1 MHTQLNPPLNMTST
15 VPHPRSPTTIAHSGF
30 SLVELLITLAC
41 IAVLVGWA
49 WPSYQQ
55 LLQRNQRAQART
67 ALLQAAHW
75 LERAAS
81 ANGSYPAAAD
91 VPASVLQAEGLRY
104 QLKMTSSTQSFTL
117 TATPTG
123 TQVGDACGS
132 FTLTHTGVRG
142 VVNASLSVAQCW
154 GR

>member
-1 MHTQLNPPLNMTST
+1 MRLHMTRPAPL
-15 VPHPRSPTTIAHSGF
+15 PRPQARAHAAQQPGF
-30 SLVELLITLAC
+30 SLVELLIVLAC

-49 WPSYQQ
+49 WPNYQQ
-55 LLQRNQRAQART
+55 LLQRSQRAQART

-91 VPASVLQAEGLRY
+91 VPTSVLQAEGLRY
-104 QLKMTSSTQSFTL
+104 QLSVTSSAQSFTL

-123 TQVGDACGS
+123 AQVGDACGS
-132 FTLTHTGVRG
+132 FTLTHTGVRS
-142 VVNASLSVAQCW
+142 VLKATLSPAQCW
-154 GR
+154 GH

>member
-1 MHTQLNPPLNMTST
+1 MNRRLHMTRPAPL
-15 VPHPRSPTTIAHSGF
+15 PHPQNWAHAAQAQPGF
-30 SLVELLITLAC
+30 SLLELLIVLAC

-49 WPSYQQ
+49 WPNYQQ
-55 LLQRNQRAQART
+55 VLQRSQRAQART

-104 QLKMTSSTQSFTL
+104 QLSVTTSAQSFTL
-117 TATPTG
+117 TATPIG
-123 TQVGDACGS
+123 PQAGDVCGS
-132 FTLTHTGVRG
+132 FTLTHTGVRS
-142 VVNASLSVAQCW
+142 VLKATLSPAQCW

>member
-1 MHTQLNPPLNMTST
+1 MPRPRH
-15 VPHPRSPTTIAHSGF
+15 HPRQRSAPPIEQSGF
-30 SLVELLITLAC
+30 SLVELLIALAC
-41 IAVLVGWA
+41 VAVLVGWA
-49 WPSYQQ
+49 WPNYQQ
-55 LLQRNQRAQART
+55 LLQRSQRAQARI

-91 VPASVLQAEGLRY
+91 VPTSVLQAEGLRY
-104 QLKMTSSTQSFTL
+104 QLSVISSAQSFTL

-123 TQVGDACGS
+123 VQVGDACGS
-132 FTLTHTGVRG
+132 FTLTHTGVRS
-142 VVNASLSVAQCW
+142 VLKATLSPAQCW

>member
-1 MHTQLNPPLNMTST
+1 MNRRLHMTRPAPL
-15 VPHPRSPTTIAHSGF
+15 PHPQNCAHAAQAQPGF
-30 SLVELLITLAC
+30 SLLELLIVLAC

-49 WPSYQQ
+49 WPNYQQ
-55 LLQRNQRAQART
+55 VLQRSQRAQART

-104 QLKMTSSTQSFTL
+104 QLSVTTSAQSFTL
-117 TATPTG
+117 TATPIG
-123 TQVGDACGS
+123 PQAGDVCGS
-132 FTLTHTGVRG
+132 FTLTHTGVRS
-142 VVNASLSVAQCW
+142 VLKATLSPAQCW

>member
-1 MHTQLNPPLNMTST
+1 MPRPRH
-15 VPHPRSPTTIAHSGF
+15 HPRHRSAPPIEQSGF
-30 SLVELLITLAC
+30 SLVDLLIALAC
-41 IAVLVGWA
+41 VAVLVGWA
-49 WPSYQQ
+49 WPNYQQ
-55 LLQRNQRAQART
+55 LLQRSQRAQARI

-91 VPASVLQAEGLRY
+91 VPTSVLQAEGLRY
-104 QLKMTSSTQSFTL
+104 QLSVISSAQSFTL

-123 TQVGDACGS
+123 VQVGDACGS

>member
-1 MHTQLNPPLNMTST
+1 MPRPRH
-15 VPHPRSPTTIAHSGF
+15 HPRHRSAPPIEQSGF
-30 SLVELLITLAC
+30 SLVELLIALAC
-41 IAVLVGWA
+41 VAVLVGWA
-49 WPSYQQ
+49 WPNYQQ
-55 LLQRNQRAQART
+55 LLQRSQRAQARI

-91 VPASVLQAEGLRY
+91 VPTSVLQAEGLRY
-104 QLKMTSSTQSFTL
+104 QLSVISSAQSFTL
-117 TATPTG
+117 TATPTRV
-123 TQVGDACGS
+123 QVGDACGS

>member
-1 MHTQLNPPLNMTST
+1 MPRPRH
-15 VPHPRSPTTIAHSGF
+15 HPRHRSAPPIEQSGF
-30 SLVELLITLAC
+30 SLVELLIALAC
-41 IAVLVGWA
+41 VAVLVGWA
-49 WPSYQQ
+49 WPNYQQ
-55 LLQRNQRAQART
+55 LLQRSQRAQARI

-91 VPASVLQAEGLRY
+91 VPTSVLQAEGLRY
-104 QLKMTSSTQSFTL
+104 QLSVISSAQSFTL

-123 TQVGDACGS
+123 VQVGDACGS

>member
-1 MHTQLNPPLNMTST
+1 MHH
-15 VPHPRSPTTIAHSGF
+15 PHLRITTPTAQSGF
-30 SLVELLITLAC
+30 SLVELLIALAC
-41 IAVLVGWA
+41 VAVLVGWA
-49 WPSYQQ
+49 WPNYQQ
-55 LLQRNQRAQART
+55 LLQRSQRAQART

-91 VPASVLQAEGLRY
+91 VPTSVLQVEGLNY
-104 QLKMTSSTQSFTL
+104 QLSLTSSVHSFSL

-123 TQVGDACGS
+123 PQVGDGCGS

-142 VVNASLSVAQCW
+142 MVKASLSTAQCW

>member
-1 MHTQLNPPLNMTST
+1 MNMRLHMTRPA
-15 VPHPRSPTTIAHSGF
+15 PHPRPQAPAHAAQPGF
-30 SLVELLITLAC
+30 GLVELLIVLTC

-49 WPSYQQ
+49 WPNYQL
-55 LLQRNQRAQART
+55 LLQRSQRTQART

-91 VPASVLQAEGLRY
+91 VPSSVLQAEGLRY
-104 QLKMTSSTQSFTL
+104 QLSVTSSAQSFTL
-117 TATPTG
+117 TATPIG
-123 TQVGDACGS
+123 TQVSDACGS
-132 FTLTHTGVRG
+132 FTLTHTGVRN
-142 VVNASLSVAQCW
+142 VLKATLSPAQCW

>member
-1 MHTQLNPPLNMTST
+1 MRLHMTRPAPL
-15 VPHPRSPTTIAHSGF
+15 PRPQARAHAAQQPGF
-30 SLVELLITLAC
+30 SLVELLIVLAC

-49 WPSYQQ
+49 WPNYQQ
-55 LLQRNQRAQART
+55 LLQRSQRAQART

-91 VPASVLQAEGLRY
+91 VPTSVLQAEGLRY
-104 QLKMTSSTQSFTL
+104 QLSLSSSTHSFNL
-117 TATPTG
+117 TATPSG
-123 TQVGDACGS
+123 AQVGDACGS
-132 FTLTHTGVRG
+132 FTLAHTGVRG
-142 VVNASLSVAQCW
+142 VINASLSVAQCW

>member
-1 MHTQLNPPLNMTST
+1 MATPVLHL
-15 VPHPRSPTTIAHSGF
+15 RAHAVTAQHGF
-30 SLVELLITLAC
+30 SLVELLIALAC

-49 WPSYQQ
+49 WPNYQQ
-55 LLQRNQRAQART
+55 LLQRSQRTQART
-67 ALLQAAHW
+67 ALMQAAHW

-91 VPASVLQAEGLRY
+91 VPTSVLQAEGLRY
-104 QLKMTSSTQSFTL
+104 QLSLASNAQSFTL

-123 TQVGDACGS
+123 PQIGDACGS
-132 FTLTHTGVRG
+132 FTLAHTGVRG
-142 VVNASLSVAQCW
+142 VLNASLSVAQCW

>member
-1 MHTQLNPPLNMTST
+1 MNMRLHMARPAPL
-15 VPHPRSPTTIAHSGF
+15 PRPQARAHAAQPGF
-30 SLVELLITLAC
+30 SLVELLIVLAC

-49 WPSYQQ
+49 WPNYQQ
-55 LLQRNQRAQART
+55 LLQRSHRIQART

-104 QLKMTSSTQSFTL
+104 QLSVTSSAQSFTL

-123 TQVGDACGS
+123 AQMGDACGS
-132 FTLTHTGVRG
+132 FTLTHTGVRS
-142 VVNASLSVAQCW
+142 VLKATLSPTQCW
-154 GR
+154 ER

>member
-1 MHTQLNPPLNMTST
+1 MNMRVHMTRPTPP
-15 VPHPRSPTTIAHSGF
+15 PRPQARAHAAQPGF
-30 SLVELLITLAC
+30 SLVELLIVLAC

-49 WPSYQQ
+49 WPNYQQ
-55 LLQRNQRAQART
+55 LLQRSQRAQART

-81 ANGSYPAAAD
+81 ANGNYPAPSD

-104 QLKMTSSTQSFTL
+104 QLSITSSAQSFTL
-117 TATPTG
+117 TATPIG
-123 TQVGDACGS
+123 PQVSDACGS
-132 FTLTHTGVRG
+132 FTLTHTGVRS
-142 VVNASLSVAQCW
+142 VLKATLSPAQCW

>member
-1 MHTQLNPPLNMTST
+1 MNRRLHMTRPAPLH
-15 VPHPRSPTTIAHSGF
+15 HPQNCAHAAQPGF
-30 SLVELLITLAC
+30 SLLELLIVLAC

-49 WPSYQQ
+49 WPNYQQ
-55 LLQRNQRAQART
+55 VLQRSQRAQART

-104 QLKMTSSTQSFTL
+104 QLSVTTSAQSFTL
-117 TATPTG
+117 TATPIG
-123 TQVGDACGS
+123 PQAGDVCGS
-132 FTLTHTGVRG
+132 FTLTHTGVRS
-142 VVNASLSVAQCW
+142 VLKATLSPAQCW